1 MAAGTETTLL
11 AEEGDEHL
19 VAAVGVTEEYGRVI
33 GIYGIQVSS
42 DSSTNSTLSNRFA
55 ASLSVSWS
63 G

>member
-33 GIYGIQVSS
+33 GIY
-42 DSSTNSTLSNRFA
+42 
-55 ASLSVSWS
+55 
-63 G
+63 